1 MIKREKEGIIQ
12 QIHDRFQGSSSAICL
27 EFRGVNVEKVTQFRR
42 ELQQHAG
49 EYHVV
54 KNTLAK
60 RAIQE
65 TPFQPLAQ
73 FLTGPTGV
81 VFCPD
86 DVSAPAKVVNKFVDE
101 TNGAFTIKGGV
112 VEGALFDA
120 KGIAKVATLPSRQEL
135 LSQLVAAFQSP
146 ISGLVGTLQ
155 GIVREFVFTL
165 QAVADKRS
173 EEEPAAS

>member
-1 MIKREKEGIIQ
+1 MIKREKQEIIEQ
-12 QIHDRFQGSSSAICL
+12 LQERFQGSASAICL

-60 RAIQE
+60 RAIQG
-65 TPFQPLAQ
+65 TPFHLLEQ
-73 FLTGPTGV
+73 FLIGPTGI
-81 VFCPD
+81 VFCPQE
-86 DVSAPAKVVNKFVDE
+86 VSAPAKVVSKFVDD

-135 LSQLVAAFQSP
+135 LSQLLSALQSP
-146 ISGLVGTLQ
+146 LSGLVGTLQ
-155 GIVREFVFTL
+155 GVVQEFVFTL
-165 QAVADKRS
+165 QAVADKR
-173 EEEPAAS
+173 AADDQAA